1 MRNGRA
7 HKGKPLSTILH
18 RHNRHY
24 SNEPPFE
31 ASMFVHFRE
40 RIGKD
45 LVNKVNLCMIKIIR
59 EQMEDELEKQSP
71 TSVEKN
77 QGKLIIDATNGHQL
91 SYRLKSFKSS

>member
-7 HKGKPLSTILH
+7 HKGKPLSKILH

-24 SNEPPFE
+24 SNEPPFD

-45 LVNKVNLCMIKIIR
+45 LVNKVNLCMVKTIR
-59 EQMEDELEKQSP
+59 KQMEDEQ
-71 TSVEKN
+71 EKN
-77 QGKLIIDATNGHQL
+77 HQ
-91 SYRLKSFKSS
+91 RQLKKIKVN

>member
-24 SNEPPFE
+24 SNEPPFD

-45 LVNKVNLCMIKIIR
+45 LVNKVNLCMVKTIR
-59 EQMEDELEKQSP
+59 EPMMMNRK
-71 TSVEKN
+71 KN
-77 QGKLIIDATNGHQL
+77 HQ
-91 SYRLKSFKSS
+91 RQLKKSR

>member
-1 MRNGRA
+1 
-7 HKGKPLSTILH
+7 
-18 RHNRHY
+18 
-24 SNEPPFE
+24 
-31 ASMFVHFRE
+31 MFVHFRE

-45 LVNKVNLCMIKIIR
+45 LVNTVNLCMVKTIR
-59 EQMEDELEKQSP
+59 EQMEDEQEKKSS